1 MEQKSWLGNYIAEA
15 FGDFILIFFGC
26 GIIFVAILFGG
37 VGDLFSAGMA
47 WGLAVMLAV
56 YTTASISGTHINPSV
71 TLALAFRRQ
80 FPWSQVVPY
89 IISQIVGAFLG
100 ALALYLMFGDA
111 MYAFAAKQGITIGGP
126 GSEKIAMMFV
136 PYVPHPWIVGT
147 GPEAYA
153 QVPIWRGMLT
163 EFLATALLVIFVLT
177 LLEGR
182 SINAPQPWF
191 FPFALGLG
199 VCMLVFVTA
208 PLTMTSLNAA
218 RDLGPRILTALIG
231 FGSVAFPGPR
241 GGLDL
246 LTTTV
251 VPALGGIAGA
261 YFFDFVL
268 RPFYPKQAQA

>member
-191 FPFALGLG
+191 FPFALEP
-199 VCMLVFVTA
+199 VMHFA
-208 PLTMTSLNAA
+208 P
-218 RDLGPRILTALIG
+218 
-231 FGSVAFPGPR
+231 
-241 GGLDL
+241 
-246 LTTTV
+246 
-251 VPALGGIAGA
+251 
-261 YFFDFVL
+261 
-268 RPFYPKQAQA
+268 